1 MDNNQPGPRHGKE
14 MDLDI
19 DHYLFL
25 GLPSGEEGSKLSEKE
40 ITKAYRLKALE
51 LHPDK
56 SPDDPDAPANFQKLQ
71 TSYQILKDE
80 KARKLFDDLI
90 RAKQQ
95 KLQRQS
101 QQDSKRRRMMS
112 DLEERERSAFARD
125 PTAKARSEEDIIAK
139 KLKEEISRIRE
150 MHANKMTATE
160 VSPIKKESVV
170 GEKSSMSEGLSASE
184 KEKML
189 KVSWEKG
196 GLDYTAQRLREVF
209 EIFGEVK
216 DVVINS
222 KKKRS
227 ALIVMATKE
236 AVVAA
241 TGTVCGDLSNPLL
254 VVPLQPAGTAF
265 PTAREPVK
273 PDIPQVKE
281 ELVGARYQ
289 AFEDSVLQKL
299 RKAAERQK

>member
-1 MDNNQPGPRHGKE
+1 ME
-14 MDLDI
+14 ADI

-56 SPDDPDAPANFQKLQ
+56 RPDDPNALVNFQKLQ

-95 KLQRQS
+95 KVQRQS
-101 QQDSKRRRMMS
+101 QQDSKRRRMMD
-112 DLEERERSAFARD
+112 DLEARERAAFAHD
-125 PTAKARSEEDIIAK
+125 PTAKGTSEEERIAK
-139 KLKEEISRIRE
+139 QLKEEISRIRA
-150 MHANKMTATE
+150 MHANKTAFTATK
-160 VSPIKKESVV
+160 VSPVKKESVAS
-170 GEKSSMSEGLSASE
+170 ERSSLSETE

-189 KVSWEKG
+189 KVSWEKS
-196 GLDYTAQRLREVF
+196 GLDYTAERLRELF
-209 EIFGEVK
+209 ETAGEVK
-216 DVVINS
+216 DVVIRSN

-236 AVVAA
+236 AAV
-241 TGTVCGDLSNPLL
+241 SLL
-254 VVPLQPAGTAF
+254 LRLLYIICYLKF
-265 PTAREPVK
+265 PN
-273 PDIPQVKE
+273 
-281 ELVGARYQ
+281 ELG
-289 AFEDSVLQKL
+289 F
-299 RKAAERQK
+299 